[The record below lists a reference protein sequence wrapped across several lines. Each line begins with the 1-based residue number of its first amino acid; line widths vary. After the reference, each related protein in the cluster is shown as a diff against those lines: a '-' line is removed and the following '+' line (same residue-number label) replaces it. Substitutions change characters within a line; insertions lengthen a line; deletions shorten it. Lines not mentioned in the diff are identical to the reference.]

1 MDQTSFKSG
10 GGHFVQH
17 MMLYSPLFVLT
28 GQTAKGVHI
37 TYRGGMLN
45 ITINLGVNMLVPL
58 FAHSCPVN
66 LALLGNYMYITSAA
80 LLHGSAGQTC
90 WLLFVCPNM

>member
-1 MDQTSFKSG
+1 
-10 GGHFVQH
+10 
-17 MMLYSPLFVLT
+17 
-28 GQTAKGVHI
+28 
-37 TYRGGMLN
+37 MLN
-45 ITINLGVNMLVPL
+45 ITINLEVNMLVPL

>member
-1 MDQTSFKSG
+1 
-10 GGHFVQH
+10 

-28 GQTAKGVHI
+28 GQTAKGVYI
-37 TYRGGMLN
+37 AYRGGMLN